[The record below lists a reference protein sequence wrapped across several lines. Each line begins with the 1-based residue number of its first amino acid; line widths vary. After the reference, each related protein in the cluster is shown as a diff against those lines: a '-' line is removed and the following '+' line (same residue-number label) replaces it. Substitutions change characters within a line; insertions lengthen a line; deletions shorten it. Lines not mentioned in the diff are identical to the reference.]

1 MAIVSATEQIGIGAT
16 TTIGG
21 SLDANTGLNAV
32 PADAGSFSASESY
45 ENILDT
51 GRRGGSEA
59 MDFYAYQGV
68 GLSEI
73 SFDFPMMYWS
83 DYRYSPMKHTWYW
96 CKLRIRY
103 CNCSYSWSTGRCCSS
118 YRNLF

>member
-16 TTIGG
+16 TTIDG

-73 SFDFPMMYWS
+73 SFDFPMMYGQNTTQQ
-83 DYRYSPMKHTWYW
+83 HTTGAILGIL
-96 CKLRIRY
+96 LRNILG
-103 CNCSYSWSTGRCCSS
+103 TGANS
-118 YRNLF
+118 